1 MSDIMSTILKTA
13 LTGLGIVVLVWL
25 TVFFGTMSR
34 QVLLMLILFIL
45 VVLLGAYVVYL
56 VKRMDHLE
64 EQLDKLLAEK
74 DEKAD
79 IQ

>member
-25 TVFFGTMSR
+25 TVFFGTMSL

>member
-34 QVLLMLILFIL
+34 QALLMLILFIL